1 MKTFENKYWTEK
13 KKEKN
18 SSLNAYGT
26 KRKSNFVRTVAKV
39 TEWVSL
45 FLQSVPDLKYKKAW
59 EDVAD
64 VQEGHDFFYS
74 KARRPLKDTQD

>member
-1 MKTFENKYWTEK
+1 
-13 KKEKN
+13 
-18 SSLNAYGT
+18 
-26 KRKSNFVRTVAKV
+26 VRATAKV

-45 FLQSVPDLKYKKAW
+45 FLQFVPDLKYKKAW

-64 VQEGHDFFYS
+64 VRGGHDFFYS